1 MARARFVALGLLAAA
16 TSASCK
22 KPAPPPAATE
32 AGPSPS
38 TAIVTEPKAD
48 GGRDAGARI
57 AIGTFADSGAAP
69 HAHPIANAGPLA
81 ELPLASD
88 AMELVAI
95 GKSTASRV
103 LWLQDI
109 GGRTWLSARNLD
121 AFAEGDG
128 PLVKGKDPLEKLPYK
143 PGVHSMRVVGT
154 YPHLFV
160 LRTKDVDGR
169 MESPEPTVFVYAAEA
184 NGPGTWKEAK
194 PLGMSWFPNAFVAYR
209 DGALLVT
216 GQIELNGGP
225 FYNQRDPGT
234 TLTFVG
240 PDGSVSDPKL
250 GVHPHFMAW
259 SASSDGDTL
268 TLIGTVAIP
277 PKAKD
282 GAKDGEWDASG
293 VNLWRI
299 KGGQGKR
306 VPIQQN
312 LGVAM
317 EMYSARVS
325 ERNGKAIAI
334 PPGMVT
340 AEESW
345 RPNPRTVF
353 EVEDDKA
360 KARTFA
366 GNESCYVKRALLAGD
381 DIYGVRVCLTGQ
393 NEEELVRLRADGK
406 TEKLSLP
413 SLVKDPAGGYRVAK
427 TDPEKK
433 KALGCV
439 VNTLVVRGN
448 SDVWASAFCGGTG
461 EWDGRGSIPIVLRR
475 GRPQEPIVLP

>member
-1 MARARFVALGLLAAA
+1 MVRVRAVAATLLASVAC
-16 TSASCK
+16 ASCK
-22 KPAPPPAATE
+22 KPAPPPSVE
-32 AGPSPS
+32 AGPAPS
-38 TAIVTEPKAD
+38 NAIVTEPKAD
-48 GGRDAGARI
+48 AGRDGGTRI
-57 AIGTFADSGAAP
+57 AIGTYADAGAGP
-69 HAHPIANAGPLA
+69 HAVAVADAGVLA
-81 ELPLASD
+81 GLPLASD

-121 AFAEGDG
+121 AFADGDG

-143 PGVHSMRVVGT
+143 PGVHSMRVVGA

-160 LRTKDVDGR
+160 LRTKDVEGR
-169 MESPEPTVFVYAAEA
+169 MESPEPTVFVYTAEER
-184 NGPGTWKEAK
+184 GPGTWKEAK
-194 PLGMSWFPNAFVAYR
+194 PLGTSWFPNAFIAYR

-225 FYNQRDPGT
+225 FYNQSHPGT

-240 PDGSVSDPKL
+240 PDGTVSDPKL

-259 SASSDGDTL
+259 SAASDGDTL

-282 GAKDGEWDASG
+282 EDWDASG

-299 KGGQGKR
+299 KGGAGKR
-306 VPIQQN
+306 IPIQQN
-312 LGVAM
+312 LGIAM

-334 PPGMVT
+334 PPGLVT

-345 RPNPRTVF
+345 RPNAHTVF

-360 KARTFA
+360 KARTFV
-366 GNESCYVKRALLAGD
+366 GNESCYVKSALPAGD
-381 DIYGVRVCLTGQ
+381 DIYGLRVCYSDGVI
-393 NEEELVRLRADGK
+393 EDLVRLRADGK
-406 TEKLSLP
+406 TEKLPLP

-427 TDPEKK
+427 SDAEKK
-433 KALGCV
+433 KAIGCV
-439 VNTLVVRGN
+439 VNSIVVRGRD
-448 SDVWASAFCGGTG
+448 DVWASAFCGGTG
-461 EWDGRGSIPIVLRR
+461 EWDGRGSVPIVLRR